1 MIESTAFGVMTID
14 GRTYSSDLII
24 FPDGSVKDGWWR
36 QRGHMLVVDD
46 VLSLIDAAPDLIVAG
61 TGTSGRMRPVADLL
75 PFLSERG
82 VEFIAESNPL
92 AVKIFNEKVTGGV
105 NVGACFHLTC

>member
-1 MIESTAFGVMTID
+1 MIESSAFGAMTID

-36 QRGHMLVVDD
+36 QRGHTLAVDD

-61 TGTSGRMRPVADLL
+61 TGTSGRMRPEADLL
-75 PFLSERG
+75 PFLTERG
-82 VEFIAESNPL
+82 VEFIAEPNPL
-92 AVKIFNEKVTGGV
+92 AVKIYNEKLTGGL